1 MDYPGDVYQYSKHS
15 RVTKEYATNVI
26 IAGIM
31 NSLGAGKK
39 KVSLFLDGQLPEETR
54 SIWTILI

>member
-15 RVTKEYATNVI
+15 TVTKEYATNVI

-39 KVSLFLDGQLPEETR
+39 KVFIISG
-54 SIWTILI
+54 WTTS